1 MQTQFASRFVSLQ
14 RFAGDGLNILDNPQG
29 SLKDPSI
36 DPSIDP
42 SKIPLN
48 PSNPTMDSIIIS
60 INNYIKPIQR

>member
-36 DPSIDP
+36 DPS
-42 SKIPLN
+42 KIPLN